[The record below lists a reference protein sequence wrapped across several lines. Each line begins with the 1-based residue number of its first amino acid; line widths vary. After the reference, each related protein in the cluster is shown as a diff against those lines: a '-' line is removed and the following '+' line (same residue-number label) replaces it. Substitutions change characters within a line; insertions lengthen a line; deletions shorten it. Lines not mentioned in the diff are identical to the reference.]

1 MTIAILL
8 SDLVVD
14 SLVLISIHT
23 SIVTKPPTN
32 TGILLVIAVITLN
45 QHQAEPLSTN
55 PIK

>member
-1 MTIAILL
+1 MTIAIL
-8 SDLVVD
+8 SVLVVD

-32 TGILLVIAVITLN
+32 TGILLVIAVTTLN